1 VEKLSEK
8 CHGTVLYPSIPRGRV
23 TADGF
28 RAVRERDER
37 IWRQPASLGIGS
49 RPRWGLCRAGKMQIP
64 VQRGIVMRSV
74 TFTSLVAFSLVLFVG
89 AGIAQAEDISGP
101 IAVTKTIFEDSQLV
115 GDVTCTMTDG
125 PCIDFGASHITL
137 RLNGFT
143 MTGPADPDNPSPGFC
158 NATAGLPQADGIR
171 VSDQIHGRILGPGMV
186 QKFRRHGIFIIG
198 TIGTSTNATVR
209 HVTSHHNCFSGIL
222 TAAMS
227 DSVIEDNV
235 SVRNA
240 VNSGGAPCGGNCI
253 VNSHNNRIRRN
264 QFSGNGSVGPPA
276 NDFGVG
282 LVGNSSGNVIEDNSI
297 GGNTNGVLIQADA
310 VDNLIRRNVIA
321 GNPPSQVSRSFGAL
335 IGFDVKDE
343 SAVAGSGSRNTFE
356 RNWCVTYSGPG
367 PALCPNFP
375 GPGPSDNK

>member
-1 VEKLSEK
+1 
-8 CHGTVLYPSIPRGRV
+8 
-23 TADGF
+23 
-28 RAVRERDER
+28 
-37 IWRQPASLGIGS
+37 
-49 RPRWGLCRAGKMQIP
+49 
-64 VQRGIVMRSV
+64 
-74 TFTSLVAFSLVLFVG
+74 
-89 AGIAQAEDISGP
+89 
-101 IAVTKTIFEDSQLV
+101 
-115 GDVTCTMTDG
+115 
-125 PCIDFGASHITL
+125 
-137 RLNGFT
+137 
-143 MTGPADPDNPSPGFC
+143 
-158 NATAGLPQADGIR
+158 
-171 VSDQIHGRILGPGMV
+171 
-186 QKFRRHGIFIIG
+186 
-198 TIGTSTNATVR
+198 
-209 HVTSHHNCFSGIL
+209 
-222 TAAMS
+222 MS

-297 GGNTNGVLIQADA
+297 GGNTNGVVIQADA

-367 PALCPNFP
+367 PAPCPNFP